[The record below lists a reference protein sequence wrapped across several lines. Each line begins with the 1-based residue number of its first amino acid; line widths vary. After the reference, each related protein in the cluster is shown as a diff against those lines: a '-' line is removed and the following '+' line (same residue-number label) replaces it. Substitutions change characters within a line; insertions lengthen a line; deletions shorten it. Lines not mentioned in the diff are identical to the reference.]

1 MRYSSWLFNFKFL
14 KLDFLIILRHFRV
27 FWFPRARFS
36 YIDFWLIA
44 VKTEVWHP
52 QKSFW
57 KKIDVFWL
65 RSTEKMTQNLEC
77 KKCWFYFGAVVLL
90 LRSYLRATF
99 CWKFSGHL
107 VHPKMTLPHWTFRSH
122 AFGRN
127 PSLLLA
133 ADYITVLFR
142 AFLIYHNSYCLQK
155 KGNLML
161 LNLCWITNF
170 KAFSVNISKKSTCEN
185 RAWGYGKTG
194 SKW

>member
-90 LRSYLRATF
+90 RSYLRATF

-142 AFLIYHNSYCLQK
+142 AFLIYYNSYCLQK
-155 KGNLML
+155 RAIW
-161 LNLCWITNF
+161 CWITNF
-170 KAFSVNISKKSTCEN
+170 KAFSINFAKNQPVKIGLEKIEKLYN
-185 RAWGYGKTG
+185 G